1 MRISPSAI
9 RNAVMDPNYRISP
22 EPKGGG
28 PQTAASVHKAIRVYH
43 EHGLDAAWACLE
55 SGLSGEYWTGKSGLT
70 KAKIARD
77 QLDTYLHLAAPDT
90 RLAVA
95 FTARTIHWA
104 GHEIAANVDV
114 LLSEPRGHVGRICLT
129 GVMHRSL
136 SDTDRALIA
145 AAPLQGLL
153 EEFEARLFDNIIAE
167 IEIWELRT
175 GAKAVVSRE
184 QAEAAWP
191 QLHKHLERALS

>member
-1 MRISPSAI
+1 
-9 RNAVMDPNYRISP
+9 
-22 EPKGGG
+22 
-28 PQTAASVHKAIRVYH
+28 
-43 EHGLDAAWACLE
+43 
-55 SGLSGEYWTGKSGLT
+55 
-70 KAKIARD
+70 
-77 QLDTYLHLAAPDT
+77 
-90 RLAVA
+90 
-95 FTARTIHWA
+95 
-104 GHEIAANVDV
+104 
-114 LLSEPRGHVGRICLT
+114 
-129 GVMHRSL
+129 MHRSL